1 MRLYLVR
8 HGETG
13 SNIIG
18 ALDTAVPGAD
28 LSEAGLRQSI
38 QLVDRFRDIP
48 IDALFASTLVRTHQ
62 TLEPLAKA
70 TGLTPTV
77 LDGLREIGAGTYE
90 MRTDED
96 AVIGY
101 MTAVGSWILGDT
113 SVRMPGGETGEEF
126 LTRYDDAVKT
136 IVASGAETAILV
148 SHGAAIRTWVG
159 HRCDLTDWDG
169 AAFSSLPNTGAIEV
183 EGTIDDWK
191 IVSWTRRPVEEL
203 DPYRDRDSS

>member
-1 MRLYLVR
+1 MKLYLVR

-13 SNIIG
+13 SNLIG
-18 ALDTAVPGAD
+18 ALDTAIPGAD
-28 LSEAGLRQSI
+28 LTDTGVAQSTRLI
-38 QLVDRFRDIP
+38 ERFRDIE

-62 TLEPLAKA
+62 TVEPLSLAL
-70 TGLTPTV
+70 GLTPTV

-96 AVIGY
+96 SVIGY
-101 MTAVGSWILGDT
+101 MTAVGSWIMGDT
-113 SVRMPGGETGEEF
+113 SVRMPGGETGDEF
-126 LTRYDDAVKT
+126 LARFDDAVKT

-159 HRCDLTDWDG
+159 HRCDLTEWDG
-169 AAFSSLPNTGAIEV
+169 AAFQSLPNTGAIEL

-191 IVSWTRRPVEEL
+191 IVSWSQRPAEEL
-203 DPYRDRDSS
+203 DPYKRS

>member
-1 MRLYLVR
+1 MKLYLVR

-18 ALDTAVPGAD
+18 ALDTAIPGAD
-28 LSEAGLRQSI
+28 LSDAGRAQSI
-38 QLVDRFRDIP
+38 ELVERFKEIEV
-48 IDALFASTLVRTHQ
+48 DALFTSTLVRTHQ
-62 TLEPLAKA
+62 TVEPLSQA

-96 AVIGY
+96 AIIGY
-101 MTAVGSWILGDT
+101 MTAVGSWIMGDT
-113 SVRMPGGETGEEF
+113 SVRIPGGETGDEF
-126 LTRYDDAVKT
+126 LARYDDAVKT
-136 IVASGAETAILV
+136 IAASGASTAILV

-159 HRCDLTDWDG
+159 HRCDLTEWDG
-169 AAFSSLPNTGAIEV
+169 TAFSSLPNTGVIEL

-191 IVSWTRRPVEEL
+191 ILSWTRRPVEDL
-203 DPYRDRDSS
+203 DPYRESD

>member
-1 MRLYLVR
+1 MKLYLVR

-13 SNIIG
+13 SNIAG

-28 LSEAGLRQSI
+28 LSETGVAQSSA
-38 QLVDRFRDIP
+38 LVERFNAVTV
-48 IDALFASTLVRTHQ
+48 DALFTSTLVRTHQ
-62 TLEPLAKA
+62 TIEPLSKA
-70 TGLTPTV
+70 IGLTPTV

-101 MTAVGSWILGDT
+101 MTAVGAWITGDT
-113 SVRMPGGETGEEF
+113 SVRMPGGETGDEF
-126 LTRYDDAVKT
+126 LARYDDAVKT

-169 AAFSSLPNTGAIEV
+169 AAFSSLPNTGAIEL
-183 EGTIDDWK
+183 EGTIDDWR
-191 IVSWTRRPVEEL
+191 IVSWTRRPEETL
-203 DPYRDRDSS
+203 DPYRKS